1 MIQAFRGDSGVTTEF
16 SGAAEI
22 DEGDCLTRI
31 SRVPGCCRS
40 AKARDFI
47 RLEPQR
53 PSSGRQ
59 QGHIRSKKTV
69 DARCQWHPAW
79 LYKVSRLTVYRYDSA
94 KTYPGRVNV
103 LRRAMV
109 TALLD
114 RLHAVCSSRSCR
126 QESSMRFCKFLL
138 VGCLSLVSLVCHAE
152 TVKGLYQV
160 REPVNG
166 QSPEER
172 EQATIRALDTLV
184 LRLTGDPKAAQS
196 PGLAAIR
203 KDPQQIIS
211 QYGFEAGPPEVLKVD
226 FDPGTTEQAL
236 RRAGLA
242 MWGANRPS
250 ILGWW
255 LNDSTEGSS
264 LVGDGQASAV
274 PLRRAAQ
281 HRGLP
286 LRLPLAD
293 LNEQIVATAP
303 NLEGTDPAPLQ
314 AASERYNAD
323 ALLAVHAKE
332 EGGQWQAKWQLWL
345 GDKKEAGSVQG
356 ADQAA
361 VADAVMLAVN
371 ERLAPRFVAKPGASS
386 AQLLEVQGMNLEH
399 YASLGRLLEPFGGR
413 VQSVD
418 GDRIVYRV
426 NGSTDQLRAQLS
438 LARLQETPA
447 GQPPATPDQPA
458 APGAAPAPAPAPTP
472 QLRFRW

>member
-1 MIQAFRGDSGVTTEF
+1 
-16 SGAAEI
+16 
-22 DEGDCLTRI
+22 
-31 SRVPGCCRS
+31 
-40 AKARDFI
+40 
-47 RLEPQR
+47 
-53 PSSGRQ
+53 
-59 QGHIRSKKTV
+59 
-69 DARCQWHPAW
+69 
-79 LYKVSRLTVYRYDSA
+79 
-94 KTYPGRVNV
+94 
-103 LRRAMV
+103 MV

-126 QESSMRFCKFLL
+126 QESSMRFCKFLF
-138 VGCLSLVSLVCHAE
+138 VGCLSLISLVGHAE

-160 REPVNG
+160 REPVSG
-166 QSPEER
+166 QAPEER
-172 EQATIRALDTLV
+172 DQATQRALDTLV

-211 QYGFEAGPPEVLKVD
+211 QYGFDAGPPEVLKVD
-226 FDPGTTEQAL
+226 FDPASTEQAL

-264 LVGDGQASAV
+264 LVGDGQASAA

-303 NLEGTDPAPLQ
+303 NLESADPSALHG
-314 AASERYNAD
+314 ASERYNAD
-323 ALLAVHAKE
+323 ALLAVHARE
-332 EGGQWQAKWQLWL
+332 EGGQWQANWRLWL
-345 GDKKEAGSVQG
+345 GDQKEAGSVQG

-361 VADAVMLAVN
+361 LADAVMLAVN
-371 ERLAPRFVAKPGASS
+371 ERLAPRFVAKPGAST
-386 AQLLEVQGMNLEH
+386 AQLLEVQGMNLER
-399 YASLGRLLEPFGGR
+399 YAALGRLLEPFAGR
-413 VQSVD
+413 PQSVD
-418 GDRIVYRV
+418 GDRILYRV

-438 LARLQETPA
+438 LAKLQEVTAAPVA
-447 GQPPATPDQPA
+447 AAPVVAAQPA
-458 APGAAPAPAPAPTP
+458 AEGSVPAVTPAPAPTP
-472 QLRFRW
+472 QLRYRW

>member
-1 MIQAFRGDSGVTTEF
+1 
-16 SGAAEI
+16 
-22 DEGDCLTRI
+22 
-31 SRVPGCCRS
+31 
-40 AKARDFI
+40 
-47 RLEPQR
+47 
-53 PSSGRQ
+53 
-59 QGHIRSKKTV
+59 
-69 DARCQWHPAW
+69 
-79 LYKVSRLTVYRYDSA
+79 
-94 KTYPGRVNV
+94 
-103 LRRAMV
+103 
-109 TALLD
+109 
-114 RLHAVCSSRSCR
+114 
-126 QESSMRFCKFLL
+126 MRFCKFLL
-138 VGCLSLVSLVCHAE
+138 VGCLSWVSLVCHAE

-386 AQLLEVQGMNLEH
+386 AQLLEVQGMNLER
-399 YASLGRLLEPFGGR
+399 YASLGRLLEPFAGR

-418 GDRIVYRV
+418 GERIVYRV

-438 LARLQETPA
+438 LARLQEIPA
-447 GQPPATPDQPA
+447 GQTPATPVQPA